1 MRSVKKLQDLDWS
14 RWRPVDLATLLFVI
28 RDGEIL
34 LIRKKRGLGKG
45 KINGPGGRLEPG
57 EDPEDG
63 AIREVE
69 EEVCVVPRAV
79 RRAGELLFQFTDGY
93 SIHVHVFTARDCIG
107 EPRETDEAL
116 PRWYR
121 VSDIPY
127 EEMWADDVIWIP
139 RMLAGERFFGRF
151 LFDGDVMMDHSVESG
166 SGEGTGR

>member
-1 MRSVKKLQDLDWS
+1 MFTSGTLPIRLYMYTCRRL
-14 RWRPVDLATLLFVI
+14 LATT
-28 RDGEIL
+28 
-34 LIRKKRGLGKG
+34 
-45 KINGPGGRLEPG
+45 
-57 EDPEDG
+57 
-63 AIREVE
+63 E
-69 EEVCVVPRAV
+69 E
-79 RRAGELLFQFTDGY
+79 
-93 SIHVHVFTARDCIG
+93 SG